1 LVRAFARVS
10 REDDLH
16 LRAAIEFLRYA
27 DPAEKPSSSENEG
40 HIHRAIELFD
50 QAASDVRLSKLKK
63 QRDKEIAHLAH
74 YSDADGPTYNDL
86 FGFAREVA
94 AIWERLAWG
103 TGIVTLSIESQV
115 ISYRESAD
123 HFWSPWEDQSQSS

>member
-1 LVRAFARVS
+1 
-10 REDDLH
+10 
-16 LRAAIEFLRYA
+16 
-27 DPAEKPSSSENEG
+27 
-40 HIHRAIELFD
+40 
-50 QAASDVRLSKLKK
+50 VRLSKLKK
-63 QRDKEIAHLAH
+63 LRDKQIAHLAH
-74 YSDADGPTYNDL
+74 YSDPEGPTYNDL

-123 HFWSPWEDQSQSS
+123 HFWSPWEVKPQSR